1 MFEGPA
7 KPADPP
13 LCVFRKLCDLLTCC
27 FEFMASSVRTRI
39 AKSVQETKMVC
50 GETFYK
56 LGQGNFFFEM
66 FKTKGYPALG
76 AVLNLGPHR
85 CGFQLS
91 KQSTRTHSNIG
102 TSRKSLKH
110 VFRLR

>member
-1 MFEGPA
+1 MTCIYFSGVSISIQTNKNA
-7 KPADPP
+7 P
-13 LCVFRKLCDLLTCC
+13 L
-27 FEFMASSVRTRI
+27 
-39 AKSVQETKMVC
+39 VC